1 VTRKLFIDTW
11 GWLVLADR
19 QDPAHRK
26 VRSFHQ
32 AFRRRK
38 GRCVTSDYVLDEM
51 ITLLFRRAPFIPA
64 KVFAEAIFAAIEAD
78 TLELEPVT
86 SDRFHRA
93 WSFRTRYAD
102 KPLVSFTD
110 LTSLVIMAELG
121 ISEILTEDRHFEQ
134 VGLGLK
140 CVP

>member
-1 VTRKLFIDTW
+1 
-11 GWLVLADR
+11 
-19 QDPAHRK
+19 
-26 VRSFHQ
+26 
-32 AFRRRK
+32 
-38 GRCVTSDYVLDEM
+38 
-51 ITLLFRRAPFIPA
+51 
-64 KVFAEAIFAAIEAD
+64 
-78 TLELEPVT
+78 VT